1 MKDPNPYLATQVVT
15 APPEKLIVMLHD
27 ALIRHAQHASEQLR
41 EGNLEA
47 AHDALVRSQA
57 ITSELIA
64 SLNFDADA
72 DLCQKL
78 LQLYHY
84 IYHNLA
90 EANFHHRPESIDDA
104 LAVIRLQ
111 RETWAEA
118 IGRLAEDAGQT
129 EAPDRPSDPEPVTG
143 PHSSSKSDCDLNS
156 AYSSG
161 NVWNV

>member
-1 MKDPNPYLATQVVT
+1 M
-15 APPEKLIVMLHD
+15 
-27 ALIRHAQHASEQLR
+27 
-41 EGNLEA
+41 
-47 AHDALVRSQA
+47 
-57 ITSELIA
+57 SELIA

-90 EANFHHRPESIDDA
+90 EANLHHRPEPIDDA
-104 LAVIRLQ
+104 LAIIRLQ
-111 RETWAEA
+111 RDTWAEA
-118 IGRLAEDAGQT
+118 IECMAKDASGT
-129 EAPDRPSDPEPVTG
+129 EAPDRPSDPEPITG